1 MKAVG
6 LLEYLPIEHE
16 QSLMDQEVEKP
27 KASGRDVLVKIEAVS
42 VNPVDTKVRSPKD
55 QKEEKLKILGYDAS
69 GTVVEVGEACT
80 LFQPGDHVYYAG
92 DITRQGSNSEY
103 QLVDERIVA
112 KKPANLSFA
121 EAAAMPL
128 TTITAYEAL
137 FDRMH
142 MKRNA
147 EGATLL
153 IIGGAGGVGS
163 IAIQLA
169 KLAKATVI
177 ATASRPETKEW
188 CLSLGADHIIDHHQ
202 PLLAQLEEKGIGEVD
217 FILCLNDT
225 DGHFKGMAEAIKPQG
240 TICTIVENKH
250 NLDVQLLKN
259 KSAAFVWEFM
269 FTRPMFE
276 TADMIKQH
284 ELLTEASELFEQGKI
299 THTLTKVL
307 SPINAAN
314 LKQAH
319 QTLEQGKMIGKFV
332 LEGFERGENV

>member
-1 MKAVG
+1 MCERVKAVG

-27 KASGRDVLVKIEAVS
+27 KAMGRDILVKVEAVS

-55 QKEEKLKILGYDAS
+55 QKEEELKILGYDAS

-169 KLAKATVI
+169 KLANATVI

-188 CLSLGADHIIDHHQ
+188 CLSLGADHIIDHHE
-202 PLLAQLEEKGIGEVD
+202 PLLVQLQEKGIGEVD

-240 TICTIVENKH
+240 TICTIVENQH
-250 NLDVQLLKN
+250 NLDIQLLKN

-269 FTRPMFE
+269 FTRPMYK

-284 ELLTEASELFEQGKI
+284 ELLKEAAELFEQGTL

-307 SPINAAN
+307 SPINAAH

-332 LEGFERGENV
+332 LEGF